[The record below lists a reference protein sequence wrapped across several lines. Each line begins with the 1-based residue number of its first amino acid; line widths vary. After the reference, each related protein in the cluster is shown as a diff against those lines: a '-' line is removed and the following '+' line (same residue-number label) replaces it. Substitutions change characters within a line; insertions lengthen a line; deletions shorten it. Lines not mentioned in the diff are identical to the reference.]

1 LHPILT
7 SVQRLALY
15 LTSWTLIAV
24 LLASS
29 YSIAA
34 GAGVFEAIVAV
45 VPLCLVYA
53 FVCLSAWY
61 VCRATPLRERSLLQ
75 ISLTHLGSSVL
86 AATLWIALWEIWTQL
101 LATSL
106 ALEQAV
112 THYRSQLPLILAAGV
127 LLFWLASM
135 FHYLLIVFET
145 SRQAETRE
153 LGLEVLA
160 REAEL
165 KALRAQIDPHFL
177 FNSLHSISALTTADP
192 AGARRM
198 CLLLADFFRSSVQLS
213 SRDRISLDEEIA
225 MVRQYLDIEKVRFGA
240 RLSTEIT
247 VDSHCSSC
255 MVPPLLLQP
264 LVENSVRHGIHSV
277 IDGGAVQIAATCGS
291 GRLNLSVQN
300 PADKD
305 APKREG
311 ASLGLRN
318 VRMRLKTLFGN
329 EAAVQ
334 VTQQDQSFRVEIQL
348 PCGRTAS

>member
-1 LHPILT
+1 VHPILG

-15 LTSWTLIAV
+15 LSSWMLIAA
-24 LLASS
+24 LLAAS
-29 YSIAA
+29 YSIATTA
-34 GAGVFEAIVAV
+34 GALEAGITVI
-45 VPLCLVYA
+45 PLCLVYA

-61 VCRATPLRERSLLQ
+61 VCRAAPLRNKSVVQ
-75 ISLTHLGSSVL
+75 VFLTHLGASAF
-86 AATLWIALWEIWTQL
+86 AAVLWIVLWEIWTQL
-101 LATSL
+101 LSAYPVF
-106 ALEQAV
+106 EQGPR
-112 THYRSQLPLILAAGV
+112 HYRSQLPLILAAGV

-177 FNSLHSISALTTADP
+177 FNSLHSISALTATDP

-213 SRDRISLDEEIA
+213 SRDRIALDEEIA
-225 MVRQYLDIEKVRFGA
+225 MVRQYLEIEKVRFGS

-264 LVENSVRHGIHSV
+264 LVENSVRHGIHSTL
-277 IDGGAVQIAATCGS
+277 DGGTVLVAATCGS
-291 GRLNLSVQN
+291 GHLNLRVQN
-300 PADKD
+300 PVDID
-305 APKREG
+305 APQRAG
-311 ASLGLRN
+311 AGVGLRN

-329 EAAVQ
+329 EAAVH
-334 VTQQDQSFRVEIQL
+334 VTQEDHSYRVEIRL
-348 PCGRTAS
+348 PCGRTA